1 MLGQFKCLFCKHSC
15 RNQGSLLNPKVTV
28 YFWPPAGTGGSCPL
42 GQSSTRQPMAAQLGP
57 DSASPDSANPASGE
71 RGNPN
76 RSKFTAEPLGW
87 STRIRGEAVADT
99 ASKVVMV
106 MRYMA
111 GFCTWFGLAQ
121 ILERHLFGVWDTVV
135 RCVWCGLCGPMCSVW
150 TL

>member
-1 MLGQFKCLFCKHSC
+1 
-15 RNQGSLLNPKVTV
+15 
-28 YFWPPAGTGGSCPL
+28 
-42 GQSSTRQPMAAQLGP
+42 MAAQLGP
-57 DSASPDSANPASGE
+57 DSASPDSAKPASGE
-71 RGNPN
+71 RGAPN

-121 ILERHLFGVWDTVV
+121 ILVRHLFGVWDTVAQVLVSGTLWPDVFGVWDSVV
-135 RCVWCGLCGPMCSVW
+135 RCLVSG
-150 TL
+150 TLWSDVFGVSRDH